1 MILKAHPSRTESTP
15 PKKNRA
21 HPTPDTPDTPHV
33 LHTYYNID
41 AHART
46 EVCALNLGIVT
57 YIRTAT
63 LDRIQ
68 EQRGSHHFPILYSK
82 PLNVAMARQ
91 RQSSLLN

>member
-1 MILKAHPSRTESTP
+1 MPAAQRLAELVILFEI
-15 PKKNRA
+15 
-21 HPTPDTPDTPHV
+21 
-33 LHTYYNID
+33 YID

-82 PLNVAMARQ
+82 PLTVGNGVIDPLFVLRD
-91 RQSSLLN
+91 

>member
-1 MILKAHPSRTESTP
+1 MGSRPGIIWDTIILLVLAILLSYYYLYVRT
-15 PKKNRA
+15 
-21 HPTPDTPDTPHV
+21 V
-33 LHTYYNID
+33 LTID

-82 PLNVAMARQ
+82 PLNLAMARQ
-91 RQSSLLN
+91 WQSSLLN